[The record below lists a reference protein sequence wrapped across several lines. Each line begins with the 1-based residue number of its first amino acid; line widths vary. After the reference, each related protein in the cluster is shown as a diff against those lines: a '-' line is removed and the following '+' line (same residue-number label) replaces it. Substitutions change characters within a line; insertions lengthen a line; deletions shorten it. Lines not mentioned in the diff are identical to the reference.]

1 MKCFVFFFSEYFW
14 LAYKPL
20 GRVVRVFC
28 HCWAGLVSN
37 MQRAFSP
44 VEKPG
49 CCHIAWASFWRT
61 KVLQCSAGK
70 LWVGSSIEEAK
81 VIGLILKESGFV
93 CALVSLKSFNGYV
106 PGCWASG
113 SGGLGSSTV
122 KAGEQLPALVPQA
135 LSRVSSHWPSHE
147 PGGSRAGQ
155 GEETWVLV
163 MTNVIS
169 GKSVNLSAHQC
180 FHLCKGAL
188 GLMIPNFP
196 SSLGAPTNEIDWIS
210 KGAQPWLLAH
220 QILSFGQ
227 VVFNLGCT

>member
-1 MKCFVFFFSEYFW
+1 MKCFFFSSEYFW

-37 MQRAFSP
+37 VQRAFSP
-44 VEKPG
+44 MEKPG
-49 CCHIAWASFWRT
+49 CCHIAWASFWCT
-61 KVLQCSAGK
+61 EVLQCSAGK

-93 CALVSLKSFNGYV
+93 CGPSISKVLQWLCPRMLSKWQWR
-106 PGCWASG
+106 PGVLHCEGWRTTP
-113 SGGLGSSTV
+113 SSC
-122 KAGEQLPALVPQA
+122 PQV

-188 GLMIPNFP
+188 DLMIPNFP